1 MTTKK
6 LMMTISLLPSILMSL
21 TSCKITI
28 KKKVIEYL
36 TAFMTSDFQA
46 ETHDIK
52 LAKCERELYIEVPE
66 DCELEK
72 IEIEK
77 TDNVTTYFIED
88 EEEVFK
94 KVTDKGWKYVDN
106 KTTNNKT
113 NNK

>member
-1 MTTKK
+1 MKK
-6 LMMTISLLPSILMSL
+6 NLKIIALIPSILMSL

-52 LAKCERELYIEVPE
+52 LAKCDQELYIEVPK
-66 DCELEK
+66 DCELKK
-72 IEIEK
+72 IEVEK
-77 TDNVTTYFIED
+77 TDNVTTYFIAD

-94 KVTDKGWKYVDN
+94 KVTDKGWKYVDS
-106 KTTNNKT
+106 NNKT

>member
-1 MTTKK
+1 MKK
-6 LMMTISLLPSILMSL
+6 NLKIIALIPSILMSL

-52 LAKCERELYIEVPE
+52 LAKCDQELYIEVPN
-66 DCELEK
+66 DCKLK
-72 IEIEK
+72 QIEVEK
-77 TDNVTTYFIED
+77 TDNVTTYFIDD

-106 KTTNNKT
+106 KTNNNKT